1 MKEHLKMILD
11 KMYILCTSLE
21 ELHLTQTGKKLYSEF
36 HAENISA
43 CWCKELS
50 SEITLCYSIKGNN
63 GETSVSTHPGT

>member
-43 CWCKELS
+43 C
-50 SEITLCYSIKGNN
+50 
-63 GETSVSTHPGT
+63 